1 MMTCVVLGRNRGF
14 HDLVLVGDRFVRDV
28 QGGGWYVK
36 GTVVDRAALVMMMI
50 G

>member
-1 MMTCVVLGRNRGF
+1 MMICVVLGRNRGF
-14 HDLVLVGDRFVRDV
+14 HDLVLVGGFVRDV

-50 G
+50 W